1 MMTSNLDLL
10 RSSTVFGLLPET
22 ELHRVASS
30 MRLERFAA
38 GERIIAEGERGD
50 TAYLIADGEAG
61 VVTRDLIGEEVTLRV
76 FKKGEA
82 FGEVALVEDS
92 PRTANVRALTDLD
105 VLVLDRRT
113 FELLEKDN
121 PKFSQ
126 AIRQHVD
133 LLSIDRFLKKASP
146 FARVPADVIH
156 RVAQQLVSIP
166 VKAGDVVVRE
176 GEEGDRF
183 YVIRSGV
190 FSVTEKDREVAKLSS
205 GDVFGEIALLTGG
218 PRIATVTAIDA
229 GEVLALSK
237 ADFDTVVKQQAT
249 FGRQLTEL
257 GRIRFRATTGQNLA
271 LPDPITTLM
280 PYLQTKSRDRYW
292 IALIAGIAGFAA
304 SAYAFFVLDVSW
316 AMLATLVL
324 GSFIVPIM
332 YTVYMA
338 ESDILATRPG
348 ALALIFV
355 VSAIAGIPVSAGIQA
370 LLNVDWYSFLG
381 ALSIAAIEEP
391 IKVLVVLWFLRRS
404 TNRFRMDGLVF
415 GAAAGMGFA
424 AFETLLFGVG
434 YSNAPRVLVEALAVR
449 SILVPFGHGTWT
461 AITCAVIYGQNVRGR
476 LYDPRVLGAFA
487 LTIGLHTLWDWQP
500 IGQALSNA
508 GYTYYAWYWNLPWFL
523 LIGTVGVLAL
533 RLLVNRAAQ
542 EEVESIVNLNPEL
555 VIQRG
560 GRTSA
565 RGVKCHRCEQVAP
578 VGAHYCVR
586 CGSVLRVEQPATPS
600 APPPSQASTIAAR

>member
-1 MMTSNLDLL
+1 MMTSNTDLL
-10 RSSTVFGLLPET
+10 RNSTVFGVLPEI
-22 ELHRVASS
+22 ELVRVASS

-38 GERIIAEGERGD
+38 GERVIGEGERGD

-92 PRTANVRALTDLD
+92 PRTATVRALTDLD

-113 FELLEKDN
+113 FLALEKDN
-121 PKFSQ
+121 PAFAK
-126 AIRQHVD
+126 AIREHVD

-156 RVAQQLVSIP
+156 RVAQQLVSVP
-166 VKAGDVVVRE
+166 VKAGESVVRE

-183 YVIRSGV
+183 YVIRSGN
-190 FSVTEKDREVAKLSS
+190 FTVTEKGREVGKLGS

-218 PRIATVTAIDA
+218 PRIATVTALDN

-237 ADFDTVVKQQAT
+237 ADFDAVLKQQAT
-249 FGRQLTEL
+249 FGRQLGEL
-257 GRIRFRATTGQNLA
+257 GRIRFRATTGQNLV
-271 LPDPITTLM
+271 LPDPITTFM
-280 PYLQTKSRDRYW
+280 PYLKTKSRDRYW
-292 IALIAGIAGFAA
+292 ISLLAGIAGFGA
-304 SAYAFFVLDVSW
+304 SAFAFFVLDVQW
-316 AMLATLVL
+316 AMLATLIL

-355 VSAIAGIPVSAGIQA
+355 VSAIAGIPISAGIQA
-370 LLNVDWYSFLG
+370 LLEVDWYSFGG
-381 ALSIAAIEEP
+381 ALTIAAIEEP
-391 IKVLVVLWFLRRS
+391 IKVAMVLWFLRRS

-424 AFETLLFGVG
+424 AFETLLFGIG
-434 YSNAPRVLVEALAVR
+434 YADVPKVLVEALAVR
-449 SILVPFGHGTWT
+449 SILAPLGHGTWT
-461 AITCAVIYGQNVRGR
+461 AITCAVIYGQNARGR

-500 IGQALSNA
+500 IGQALSNS
-508 GYTYYAWYWNLPWFL
+508 GYTFYTWYYNLPWFL
-523 LIGTVGVLAL
+523 GIGAIGVLAL

-542 EEVESIVNLNPEL
+542 EEVTSIVALNPEL
-555 VIQRG
+555 VLQRG

-565 RGVKCHRCEQVAP
+565 RGVKCQRCEQVAP

-586 CGSVLRVEQPATPS
+586 CGAVLRVEQPAASTP
-600 APPPSQASTIAAR
+600 PQASVSAAR

>member
-1 MMTSNLDLL
+1 MMTSNIELL
-10 RSSTVFGLLPET
+10 RGSTVFGLLPEE
-22 ELHRVASS
+22 ELRRVASS

-76 FKKGEA
+76 FKRGEA
-82 FGEVALVEDS
+82 FGEVALVEDA
-92 PRTANVRALTDLD
+92 PRTATVRALTDLD
-105 VLVLDRRT
+105 VLVLDRGA
-113 FELLEKDN
+113 FVVLEKDN
-121 PKFSQ
+121 PKFSE
-126 AIRQHVD
+126 AVRKHVD

-156 RVAQQLVSIP
+156 RVAAQLVSIP
-166 VKAGDVVVRE
+166 VKAGDVVVKE
-176 GEEGDRF
+176 GDEGDRF
-183 YVIRSGV
+183 YVIRSGTFAV
-190 FSVTEKDREVAKLSS
+190 SEKERQVATLAS

-218 PRIATVTAIDA
+218 PRIATVTAIEA

-237 ADFDTVVKQQAT
+237 ADFDAVVKQQAT

-280 PYLQTKSRDRYW
+280 PYLQTKSRNRYW
-292 IALIAGIAGFAA
+292 IALVTGLAAFSA
-304 SAYAFFVLDVSW
+304 SAYAFFALDWGW
-316 AMLATLVL
+316 AMLTTLIL
-324 GSFIVPIM
+324 GAFIVPIM
-332 YTVYMA
+332 YVVYMA

-355 VSAIAGIPVSAGIQA
+355 VSAIAGIPISAGLQA
-370 LLNVDWYSFLG
+370 LIAVDWYSLG
-381 ALSIAAIEEP
+381 GAFTIALIEEP
-391 IKVLVVLWFLRRS
+391 IKVIAVLWFLRRS

-424 AFETLLFGVG
+424 AFETLLFGIG
-434 YSNAPRVLVEALAVR
+434 YSHLPKVLVEALAVR
-449 SILVPFGHGTWT
+449 SVLAPFGHGTWT
-461 AITCAVIYGQNVRGR
+461 AIACAVIYGQNTRGR
-476 LYDPRVLGAFA
+476 LYDPRVLAAFA

-500 IGQALSNA
+500 FSTEIVQDGTVFFGWQS
-508 GYTYYAWYWNLPWFL
+508 NLPWFL
-523 LIGTVGVLAL
+523 GIGVIGVLAL

-542 EEVESIVNLNPEL
+542 EEIHSIVNLNPEL
-555 VIQRG
+555 VLQRG

-565 RGVKCHRCEQVAP
+565 RGVKCQRCEQVAP
-578 VGAHYCVR
+578 AGAHYCVR
-586 CGSVLRVEQPATPS
+586 CGAVLRVDQPV
-600 APPPSQASTIAAR
+600 APAAAAAAR